1 MNDSMLELSQLE
13 NQLMLLYKRYGPI
26 GLISLSTLFSVFSSV
41 VLVFLITFVI
51 HGKQQFNFLVEYV
64 YYAVLIPALIAPL
77 VTYFLTRLLAQLD
90 IAFEVVTRLS
100 TTDPLTGSSNRR
112 GFYNAAAKA
121 MHELDNSKVCM
132 VGMID
137 LDDFKNINDTY
148 GHHIG
153 DEALTAI
160 ASQLES
166 TIGDYGVVGRL
177 GGDEFTFFAV
187 VLPEKIDALRAA
199 INNQCSQVNVNSEVE
214 LSCSIGMALLSKD
227 ESIDDVMA
235 RADKALYD
243 IKKTRT
249 LKAA

>member
-13 NQLMLLYKRYGPI
+13 NQLMQLYKRYGPI
-26 GLISLSTLFSVFSSV
+26 GLISLATLFSVFSTV
-41 VLVFLITFVI
+41 VLVFLITFVT
-51 HGKQQFNFLVEYV
+51 HGNLQFNFLAEYV
-64 YYAVLIPALIAPL
+64 YYVVLIPALIAPL
-77 VTYFLTRLLAQLD
+77 VTFFLTRLLAQLD

-112 GFYNAAAKA
+112 GFYSAAAKA
-121 MHELDNSKVCM
+121 MHELDNSTVCM

-148 GHHIG
+148 GHRIG
-153 DEALTAI
+153 DNALTAI
-160 ASQLES
+160 ASQLE
-166 TIGDYGVVGRL
+166 TTVGEYGVVGRL

-187 VLPEKIDALRAA
+187 GLPENIDALRAA
-199 INNQCSQVNVNSEVE
+199 INNQCSQIRVNSEVE
-214 LSCSIGMALLSKD
+214 LSSSIGIALLRKN

-235 RADKALYD
+235 RADSALYD
-243 IKKTRT
+243 IKKSRT